1 MTKFEARIENDCAQH
16 SSDRYLPTE
25 LRLNRPAISV
35 FSIIDSPAIFPFQL
49 VQPEGI
55 YISLVTSFP
64 HNFNRMAAFH
74 LIELYGIGFD
84 RDVKIMHEASNDSQG
99 LASSPTPETIS
110 LPMSKAHE
118 EM

>member
-1 MTKFEARIENDCAQH
+1 
-16 SSDRYLPTE
+16 
-25 LRLNRPAISV
+25 
-35 FSIIDSPAIFPFQL
+35 
-49 VQPEGI
+49 
-55 YISLVTSFP
+55 
-64 HNFNRMAAFH
+64 MAAFH